1 MAPVLDFSVSVC
13 SLHFISSVGQRVSE
27 EKNAAEKPAVALW
40 KVLRL
45 ETSLSVIK
53 INHSNN
59 NNNQLSD
66 SNDYDCI
73 LVMLLGSRRN
83 GRLEVN
89 PFSLPTTSR
98 TVSVIRKDA
107 KRNTSELTAPGSLN
121 F

>member
-73 LVMLLGSRRN
+73 LVMLLGSSRN
-83 GRLEVN
+83 GRLEVTR
-89 PFSLPTTSR
+89 FYH
-98 TVSVIRKDA
+98 
-107 KRNTSELTAPGSLN
+107 